1 MKNLLFEVL
10 TEELP
15 ARFIRLGINSL
26 AELTEKYLVDYRL
39 KFKDIKTAGTPRRLV
54 LFVEGLSEKQED
66 LEEEIIGP
74 TTKVAL
80 DEKGNYTKAALG
92 FAAKHGAEPSDLYIK
107 ETPRGAYIALKVK
120 RIGEETTKI
129 LQTILP
135 KILLEIPF
143 PKKMVWGEVRFPF
156 ARPIRSI
163 LCLFGE
169 DIVPLEIAGLKSVD
183 WTYGHRYLGANQIKL
198 TSADFDEYVK
208 LLQERWVIVDPDER
222 KRQTEEE
229 IKRITQGKGFPELE
243 PHLLYENA
251 NLVEYPFPTLGSF
264 DEKFLRMPEELTK
277 TALQEHQRYFLL
289 RDESGKLLNYFV
301 AVNNNRVRDEKVLI
315 AGHERVAKA
324 RLEDALFYYERDLK
338 QSLDQ
343 WVINLKGIVYHV
355 RCGTLYE
362 KTERLKKLSVFLAE
376 RLGIAPELEKLK
388 KASHYA
394 KADLASEVVK
404 EFPSLQG
411 IMGKYYYL
419 HHFGDEVVARA
430 IEEQYLPNPN
440 DERLPET
447 TIGTILSICDKVDHI
462 TALIGVNEKPT
473 GESDPYGLRRAAYGV
488 IKILLWK
495 ELDLE
500 LEPLIEKACD
510 LLLQQGYLK
519 NQSAKEE
526 TVEFLRKR
534 LESEFLSLGYPK
546 GQVFSVIKLN
556 LNPYDQFLR
565 LRAISKLSQGKEFE
579 DLLVPFKRVYAIL
592 KNKDIDKLL
601 SPKPELFEIPSEKN
615 LFEAYEEIEEPYLL
629 KLKSKAYEDALYLL
643 LKLKPFI
650 EEFFDKV
657 FVMVDD
663 EKVRANRLSL
673 LKQVFSLYQSFTHF
687 ENLV

>member
-26 AELTEKYLVDYRL
+26 AELAEKYLVDYRL
-39 KFKDIKTAGTPRRLV
+39 KFKEIKTAGTPRRLV

-66 LEEEIIGP
+66 LEEEVIGP
-74 TTKVAL
+74 ATKVAL
-80 DEKGNYTKAALG
+80 DEGGNYTAAALG
-92 FAAKHGAEPSDLYIK
+92 FAKKYGVEPSDLYIK
-107 ETPRGAYIALKVK
+107 ETPKGAYVALKVK
-120 RIGEETTKI
+120 KIGEETTKI

-143 PKKMVWGEVRFPF
+143 PKKMLWGDVRFPF

-169 DIVPLEIAGLKSVD
+169 DIVPLEIAGLKSVNY
-183 WTYGHRYLGANQIKL
+183 TYGHRYLGANKIKL
-198 TSADFDEYVK
+198 RSADFNEYAK
-208 LLQERWVIVDPDER
+208 LLMEHWVIVDPEER
-222 KRQTEEE
+222 ERLTEKE
-229 IKRITQGKGFPELE
+229 IRRITQGKGNPEIE
-243 PHLLYENA
+243 PHLLQENA
-251 NLVEYPFPTLGSF
+251 NLVEYPFPTLGTF

-289 RDESGKLLNYFV
+289 RDGKGKLLNHFV
-301 AVNNNRVRDEKVLI
+301 AVNNNRVRDERLLI

-343 WVINLKGIVYHV
+343 WVTNLKGIVYHV

-362 KTERLKKLSVFLAE
+362 KTERLKHLSVFVAE
-376 RLGIAPELEKLK
+376 KLGIVKELERVK

-404 EFPSLQG
+404 EFPTLQG

-419 HHFGDEVVARA
+419 HQFGDEVVAKA

-447 TIGTILSICDKVDHI
+447 IVGTILSICDKIDHI

-488 IKILLWK
+488 IKIILGK
-495 ELDLE
+495 QLDLE
-500 LEPLIEKACD
+500 LEPVFEKACD
-510 LLLQQGYLK
+510 LILRQGYLK
-519 NQSAKEE
+519 NQATKEE
-526 TVEFLRKR
+526 TLEFFRKR
-534 LESEFLSLGYPK
+534 LESEFLYLGYPK
-546 GQVFSVIKLN
+546 GQVNSVIKLN

-565 LRAISKLSQGKEFE
+565 LRAISKLFQSKELE

-592 KNKDIDKLL
+592 KNQDLDKLPL
-601 SPKPELFEIPSEKN
+601 PNPAFFELTSEKN
-615 LFEAYEEIEEPYLL
+615 LFEACKEIEEVYFS
-629 KLKSKAYEDALYLL
+629 KLKSKDYEDALFLL
-643 LKLKPFI
+643 LKLKQFI

-663 EKVRANRLSL
+663 ERIRSNRLSL
-673 LKQVFSLYQSFTHF
+673 LKMVFSLYQSFAHF

>member
-66 LEEEIIGP
+66 LEEEVIGP
-74 TTKVAL
+74 TTKVAV
-80 DEKGNYTKAALG
+80 DEKGNYTTAALG
-92 FAAKHGAEPSDLYIK
+92 FAKKYGAEPSDLYVK
-107 ETPRGAYIALKVK
+107 ETPKGTYVALKVK
-120 RIGEETTKI
+120 KIGEETVKI
-129 LQTILP
+129 LQSILP

-163 LCLFGE
+163 LCLFGGE
-169 DIVPLEIAGLKSVD
+169 IVPLEIAGLKSVD
-183 WTYGHRYLGANQIKL
+183 YTYGHRYLGGKKIKL
-198 TSADFDEYVK
+198 RTADFEEYVK
-208 LLQERWVIVDPDER
+208 LLREHWVIVDPDER
-222 KRQTEEE
+222 TRVTEEE
-229 IKRITQGKGFPELE
+229 IKRITKGKGFPEVE
-243 PHLLYENA
+243 THLLHENS

-289 RDESGKLLNYFV
+289 RDENGKLLNYFV
-301 AVNNNRVRDEKVLI
+301 AVNNNRVRDERLLVS
-315 AGHERVAKA
+315 GHERVAKA

-338 QSLDQ
+338 QFLDQ
-343 WVINLKGIVYHV
+343 WVTKLKGIVYHV

-362 KTERLKKLSVFLAE
+362 KTERLKNLSIFLAE
-376 RLGIAPELEKLK
+376 RLGFVSELEKVK

-404 EFPSLQG
+404 EFPTLQG

-419 HHFGDEVVARA
+419 HQFGDEIVAKA

-440 DERLPET
+440 NERLPET
-447 TIGTILSICDKVDHI
+447 TVGTILSICDKVDHV

-473 GESDPYGLRRAAYGV
+473 GESDPYGLRRAAYGI
-488 IKILLWK
+488 IKILLGK

-500 LEPLIEKACD
+500 LEPVVEKACD
-510 LLLQQGYLK
+510 LILQQGYLK
-519 NQSAKEE
+519 NPSAKEE
-526 TVEFLRKR
+526 TAEFLRKR
-534 LESEFLSLGYPK
+534 LESEFLSLGFPK
-546 GQVFSVIKLN
+546 GQVYSVIKLN

-565 LRAISKLSQGKEFE
+565 LRTISKLSQGKELE

-592 KNKDIDKLL
+592 KNQDLDKLP
-601 SPKPELFEIPSEKN
+601 SPNPEYFELPSEKK
-615 LFEAYEEIEEPYLL
+615 LFEAYNEIEKAYLS
-629 KLKSKAYEDALYLL
+629 KIKGKAYEDALFFLL
-643 LKLKPFI
+643 RLKPFI

-657 FVMVDD
+657 FVMIED
-663 EKVRANRLSL
+663 ERVRTNRLSL
-673 LKQVFSLYQSFTHF
+673 LKEVLSLYQSFAHF